1 MKHAWYLRIALLMAD
16 LTLLEAAFFG
26 VYWWRFKTGMF
37 VNPVAFFLP
46 DLIVPS
52 LIVAGYWVLLLA
64 WFGLFRF
71 DPLASRAKTLRACLK
86 ASAFGVLILFI
97 LTFDPNQPLPSS
109 RVILASYGAGIF
121 VIVAVN
127 RLGLLTVLREL
138 RVRGHG
144 TLRTLLVGGGRRA
157 RHALHYLSEHPELG
171 LKVRG
176 MLADSTDRASSEAAP
191 VPYLGPLSHFG
202 PQLRDGGVEAVLI
215 AVDGAAERQLG
226 RLVRVLRGRRTRAFI
241 MADQY
246 PLLTGEV
253 RPARIHGHPLVEIQ
267 AELLSWVER
276 FFKRV
281 TDVVLSLVLLVVTS
295 PLWLVLSA
303 LIPWT
308 SPGPVFHLQ
317 ARVGL
322 NGRVFK
328 LLKFRSMRQDAEAR
342 TGAVLAVEGDP
353 RVTAVGRWIRRT
365 RLDELPQLI
374 NVLLGRMSIVGPR
387 PERIEF
393 VERFLKEVP
402 LYARRLN
409 VKPGLTGW
417 SQVHLKYD
425 RSADQIPV
433 KLKYDFYYIENMSLP
448 LDIKIM
454 FMTLFVMLRGEGL

>member
-1 MKHAWYLRIALLMAD
+1 MKRAWYLRIALLIAD

-26 VYWWRFKTGMF
+26 AYWWRFKTGMF
-37 VNPVAFFLP
+37 VNPVAFSLR
-46 DLIVPS
+46 DQIVPS

-86 ASAFGVLILFI
+86 AGAFGVLILFI

-127 RLGLLTVLREL
+127 RLGLLTILREL
-138 RVRGHG
+138 RVRGYG
-144 TLRTLLVGGGRRA
+144 TLATLLVGGGKRA
-157 RHALHYLSEHPELG
+157 RSALHYLSEHPELG

-176 MLADSTDRASSEAAP
+176 LLADSTEMTAEAMP

-202 PQLRDGGVEAVLI
+202 PQLRSGDVEAVLI

-226 RLVRVLRGRRTRAFI
+226 RLVRILRGRRTRTFV

-276 FFKRV
+276 FFKRA
-281 TDVVLSLVLLVVTS
+281 TDIVLSVLLLAVTS
-295 PLWLVLSA
+295 PLWLLLA
-303 LIPWT
+303 LLIPLS

-317 ARVGL
+317 LRVGL

-328 LLKFRSMRQDAEAR
+328 LLKFRSMRRDAEAR

-353 RVTAVGRWIRRT
+353 RVTRVGSWIRPT

-374 NVLLGRMSIVGPR
+374 NVLFGQMSIVGPR

-402 LYARRLN
+402 LYERRLN

-433 KLKYDFYYIENMSLP
+433 KLKYDFFYIENMSLP